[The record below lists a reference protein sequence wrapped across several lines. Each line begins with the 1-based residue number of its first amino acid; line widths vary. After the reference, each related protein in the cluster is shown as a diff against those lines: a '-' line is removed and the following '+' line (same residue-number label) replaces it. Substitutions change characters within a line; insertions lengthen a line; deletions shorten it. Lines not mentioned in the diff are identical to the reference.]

1 MASNNNDDPSK
12 YVKLIS
18 GDGQEFYL
26 ERRVASGSK
35 TIATMLEGHF
45 REAQDNLIRFP
56 DIESYILERVVKY
69 LHYKAQYTNASTRIP
84 DFLIEPETALELL
97 IAAKYLDC

>member
-1 MASNNNDDPSK
+1 MAVTTSYSLQFLQCFFTMQFFSNFES
-12 YVKLIS
+12 LICDIFS
-18 GDGQEFYL
+18 C
-26 ERRVASGSK
+26 SS
-35 TIATMLEGHF
+35 EGNF